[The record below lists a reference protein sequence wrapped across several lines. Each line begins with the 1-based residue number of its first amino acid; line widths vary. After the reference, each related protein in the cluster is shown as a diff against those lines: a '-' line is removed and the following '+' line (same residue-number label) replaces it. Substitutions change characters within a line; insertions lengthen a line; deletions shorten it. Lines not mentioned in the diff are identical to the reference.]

1 MVELVAIVGVTV
13 VVTATAVVGVTGSS
27 GSSDSTDVV
36 GLGDAVAGLVVSSVV
51 EDGEFPQAAAKSRKA
66 RRTVNFRIALAY

>member
-66 RRTVNFRIALAY
+66 RRIVNFRIALAY

>member
-13 VVTATAVVGVTGSS
+13 VVTATAVVGVTDSS
-27 GSSDSTDVV
+27 GSSDVV

-66 RRTVNFRIALAY
+66 RRIVNFRIALAY

>member
-13 VVTATAVVGVTGSS
+13 VVTATAVVGVTD
-27 GSSDSTDVV
+27 SSDSTDVV

-66 RRTVNFRIALAY
+66 RRIVNFRIALAY